1 MNNKEVKKNKLMKLS
16 YERRQGLVGYV
27 FLLPWLI
34 GTAIFFCYPFFHTVW
49 LSFCDV
55 AFEPGKIISKF
66 SGFDSYVYVL
76 LKQYFLQQ
84 AGTQLGET
92 ILYTFCVLIISI
104 VLAIILNQNFVGRTA
119 WRVIFS
125 LPIIVASG
133 LVLSVFQEDLT
144 FQASVSSESSNIFQ
158 SDALTEMLLSMG
170 IGDKIIEFIV
180 KSVSSVVDILWMSGV
195 QILLFITGL
204 QSISPM
210 LYEVCDVEGATAW
223 QRFWKVTFPLLTPYI
238 YLNIVYSIIDIAT
251 QTQTPVM
258 YTIRYYY
265 MNQQLSNS
273 SAAGTTYFL
282 LILIILGIITALL
295 NKRIVYID
303 K

>member
-1 MNNKEVKKNKLMKLS
+1 MNNKSKLFKMS

-27 FLLPWLI
+27 FLIPWMI

-55 AFEPGKIISKF
+55 SFDTGRIISKF
-66 SGFDSYVYVL
+66 SGFGAYKFVFIE
-76 LKQYFLQQ
+76 QQFLQQ
-84 AGTQLGET
+84 AWTHLVT
-92 ILYTFCVLIISI
+92 TCLHTVCVLIISI
-104 VLAIILNQNFVGRTA
+104 FLAIILNQEFFGRSF

-133 LVLSVFQEDLT
+133 LVLSVFQKDLT
-144 FQASVSSESSNIFQ
+144 FQASVTSESTNIFQ
-158 SDALTEMLLSMG
+158 NEALTEMLLSMG
-170 IGDKIIEFIV
+170 IGDKIINVVVEA
-180 KSVSSVVDILWMSGV
+180 VSSVVDILWMSGV

-204 QSISPM
+204 QSISPS

-238 YLNIVYSIIDIAT
+238 FLNVIYSIIDIST
-251 QTQTPVM
+251 QSTASVM

-265 MNQQLSNS
+265 NNVMYANS
-273 SAAGTTYFL
+273 SAAGTGYFL
-282 LILIILGIITALL
+282 MILALLGIITALL
-295 NKRIVYID
+295 SKRIVYID

>member
-1 MNNKEVKKNKLMKLS
+1 MNKKSKLLKMS

-27 FLLPWLI
+27 FLIPWII

-55 AFEPGKIISKF
+55 SFDTGRIISKF
-66 SGFDSYVYVL
+66 SGIGAYKLVFIE
-76 LKQYFLQQ
+76 QQFLQQ
-84 AGTQLGET
+84 AWTHLVT
-92 ILYTFCVLIISI
+92 TTLHTVCVLIISI
-104 VLAIILNQNFVGRTA
+104 FLAIILNQEFFGRSF

-133 LVLSVFQEDLT
+133 LVLSVFQKDLT
-144 FQASVSSESSNIFQ
+144 FQASVTSESTNIFQ
-158 SDALTEMLLSMG
+158 NEALTEMLLSMG
-170 IGDKIIEFIV
+170 IGDKLINIV
-180 KSVSSVVDILWMSGV
+180 VEAVGSVVDILWMSGV

-204 QSISPM
+204 QSISPS

-238 YLNIVYSIIDIAT
+238 FLNIVYSIIDIST
-251 QTQTPVM
+251 QSTAAVM
-258 YTIRYYY
+258 HTIRYYY
-265 MNQQLSNS
+265 NNVMYANS
-273 SAAGTTYFL
+273 SAAGTGYFL
-282 LILIILGIITALL
+282 MILALLGIITALL
-295 NKRIVYID
+295 SKRIVYID

>member
-1 MNNKEVKKNKLMKLS
+1 MNNKNKLLKLS

-27 FLLPWLI
+27 FLIPWI
-34 GTAIFFCYPFFHTVW
+34 VGTAIFFCYPFFHTVW

-55 AFEPGKIISKF
+55 SFDTGRIISKF
-66 SGFDSYVYVL
+66 SGIGAYKYVFI
-76 LKQYFLQQ
+76 QQQFLQQ
-84 AGTQLGET
+84 AWTHLVTTCLHT
-92 ILYTFCVLIISI
+92 ICVLIISI
-104 VLAIILNQNFVGRTA
+104 FLAIILNQEFFGRSA

-133 LVLSVFQEDLT
+133 LVLSVFQKDLT
-144 FQASVSSESSNIFQ
+144 FQASVTSESTNIFQ
-158 SDALTEMLLSMG
+158 NEALTEMLLSMG
-170 IGDKIIEFIV
+170 IGDKIINV
-180 KSVSSVVDILWMSGV
+180 VVTAVSSVVDILWMSGV

-204 QSISPM
+204 QSISPS

-238 YLNIVYSIIDIAT
+238 FLNVVYSIIDIST
-251 QTQTPVM
+251 QSTAGVM

-265 MNQQLSNS
+265 NNVMYANS
-273 SAAGTTYFL
+273 SAAGTGYFL
-282 LILIILGIITALL
+282 MILALLGIITALL
-295 NKRIVYID
+295 SKRIVYID

>member
-1 MNNKEVKKNKLMKLS
+1 MNKKSKLLKMS
-16 YERRQGLVGYV
+16 YERRQGLVGYL
-27 FLLPWLI
+27 FLIPWII

-55 AFEPGKIISKF
+55 SFDTGRIISKF
-66 SGFDSYVYVL
+66 SGIGAYKYVFI
-76 LKQYFLQQ
+76 QQQFLQQ
-84 AGTQLGET
+84 A
-92 ILYTFCVLIISI
+92 YTHLVTTCLHTACVLIISI
-104 VLAIILNQNFVGRTA
+104 FLAIILNQEFFGRSA

-133 LVLSVFQEDLT
+133 LVLSVFQKDLT
-144 FQASVSSESSNIFQ
+144 FQASVTSESTNIFQ
-158 SDALTEMLLSMG
+158 NEALTEMLLSMG
-170 IGDKIIEFIV
+170 IGDKIINIV
-180 KSVSSVVDILWMSGV
+180 VTAVSSVVDILWMSGV

-204 QSISPM
+204 QSISPS

-238 YLNIVYSIIDIAT
+238 FLNIVYSIIDIST
-251 QTQTPVM
+251 QSTASVM

-265 MNQQLSNS
+265 NNVMYANS
-273 SAAGTTYFL
+273 SAAGTGYFL
-282 LILIILGIITALL
+282 MILVLLGVITALL
-295 NKRIVYID
+295 SKRIVYID

>member
-1 MNNKEVKKNKLMKLS
+1 MNKNKLFKLS

-27 FLLPWLI
+27 FLIPWII

-49 LSFCDV
+49 LSFCEVSFDT
-55 AFEPGKIISKF
+55 GRIISKF
-66 SGFDSYVYVL
+66 SGIGAYKYVFI
-76 LKQYFLQQ
+76 QQQFLQQ
-84 AGTQLGET
+84 AWTHLIT
-92 ILYTFCVLIISI
+92 TCLHTVCVLIISI
-104 VLAIILNQNFVGRTA
+104 FLAIILNQEFVGRSF

-133 LVLSVFQEDLT
+133 LVLSVFQKDLT
-144 FQASVSSESSNIFQ
+144 FQASVTSESTSIFQ
-158 SDALTEMLLSMG
+158 NDALTEMLLSMG
-170 IGDKIIEFIV
+170 IGDKIINIV
-180 KSVSSVVDILWMSGV
+180 VTAVSSVVDILWMSGV

-204 QSISPM
+204 QSISPS

-238 YLNIVYSIIDIAT
+238 FLNIVYSIIDIST
-251 QTQTPVM
+251 QSTASVM

-265 MNQQLSNS
+265 NNVMYANS
-273 SAAGTTYFL
+273 SAAGTGYFL
-282 LILIILGIITALL
+282 MILALLGIVTALL
-295 NKRIVYID
+295 SKRIVYID

>member
-1 MNNKEVKKNKLMKLS
+1 MNKNKLFKMS

-27 FLLPWLI
+27 FLIPWLI
-34 GTAIFFCYPFFHTVW
+34 GTLVFFCYPFFHTVW

-55 AFEPGKIISKF
+55 SFDTGRIISKF
-66 SGFDSYVYVL
+66 SGIGAYKYVFIE
-76 LKQYFLQQ
+76 QQFLQQ
-84 AGTQLGET
+84 ASTHLFT
-92 ILYTFCVLIISI
+92 TLLHTVCVLIISI
-104 VLAIILNQNFVGRTA
+104 FLAIILNQEFFGRSF

-133 LVLSVFQEDLT
+133 LVLSVFQKDLT
-144 FQASVSSESSNIFQ
+144 FQASVTSESTNIFQ
-158 SDALTEMLLSMG
+158 NEALTEMLLSMG
-170 IGDKIIEFIV
+170 IGDKIIEV
-180 KSVSSVVDILWMSGV
+180 VVTAVSSVVDILWMSGV

-204 QSISPM
+204 QSISPS

-238 YLNIVYSIIDIAT
+238 FLNVIYSIIDIST
-251 QTQTPVM
+251 QSTASVM

-265 MNQQLSNS
+265 NNVMYANS
-273 SAAGTTYFL
+273 SAAGTGYFL
-282 LILIILGIITALL
+282 MILAILGIITALL
-295 NKRIVYID
+295 SKRIVYID

>member
-1 MNNKEVKKNKLMKLS
+1 MNKKSKLLKMS

-27 FLLPWLI
+27 FLFPWII

-55 AFEPGKIISKF
+55 SFDTGRIISKF
-66 SGFDSYVYVL
+66 SGIGAYKLVFIE
-76 LKQYFLQQ
+76 QQFLQQ
-84 AGTQLGET
+84 AWTHLVT
-92 ILYTFCVLIISI
+92 TTLHTVCVLIISI
-104 VLAIILNQNFVGRTA
+104 FLAIILNQEFFGRSF

-133 LVLSVFQEDLT
+133 LVLSVFQKDLT
-144 FQASVSSESSNIFQ
+144 FQASVTSESTNIFQ
-158 SDALTEMLLSMG
+158 NEALTEMLLSMG
-170 IGDKIIEFIV
+170 IGDKIINIV
-180 KSVSSVVDILWMSGV
+180 VEAVGSVVDILWMSGV

-204 QSISPM
+204 QSISPS

-238 YLNIVYSIIDIAT
+238 FLNIVYSIIDIST
-251 QTQTPVM
+251 QSTASVM

-265 MNQQLSNS
+265 NNVMYANS
-273 SAAGTTYFL
+273 SAAGTGYFL
-282 LILIILGIITALL
+282 MILALLGIITALL
-295 NKRIVYID
+295 SKRIVYID